1 MDYYNASVKTGK
13 ISVTRT
19 SELNIMIEYLSK
31 KYNLKPSAVLNYC
44 VARVYNKEVMD
55 EERMRNYLDNE
66 VVK

>member
-19 SELNIMIEYLSK
+19 LELNRMIEYLSK